1 MIRIISENFVMKWF
15 LLLSFVVAVVAE
27 EAGELPSAEP
37 CDEEA
42 CKLPECRCSSTNIP
56 GGLAPRDTPQFVSV
70 TFDDGVNVLNM
81 ETYRDVI
88 FNRRNSNGCSA
99 GTTFYVSHEYTNYQ
113 LINELYNRGY
123 EIALH
128 SISHRVPQSWWATAS
143 LEELRQE
150 IGEQKGQIAHFA
162 NIPANQIK
170 GVRLPFLQLS
180 GNTSFQMMKEF
191 DLVYDHSWPTAS
203 HRDPGLWPYTLHH
216 ESIQEC
222 FMPPC
227 PTASIPGPWVLP
239 MITWADPMGF
249 PCAMVDACANFPNRE
264 DENAWF
270 AFIMQNFER
279 HYFGNRAPFGFYVH
293 EGYIRGYP
301 AVERA
306 FVRFL
311 DIINNVYD
319 VFMVNAVDIIEWM
332 KNPVP
337 VNEYRSRP
345 CKTVPLTMCTARTCG
360 PLVGPHNEM
369 SYLIPTCNVCP
380 ANYPWVGNP
389 LGR

>member
-1 MIRIISENFVMKWF
+1 MTRIINENFVMKWF
-15 LLLSFVVAVVAE
+15 LLLSLVVAVVAE
-27 EAGELPSAEP
+27 KAGPLPSPEP

-42 CKLPECRCSSTNIP
+42 CKLPECRCSSTEIP

-81 ETYRDVI
+81 WTYRDVI
-88 FNRRNSNGCSA
+88 FNRRNSNGCPA

-128 SISHRVPQSWWATAS
+128 SISHRVPQTWWAIAS
-143 LEELRQE
+143 LEDIRKE

-162 NIPANQIK
+162 NIPADQIK
-170 GVRLPFLQLS
+170 GVRLPFLQMT

-191 DLVYDHSWPTAS
+191 DLIYDHSWPTAAY
-203 HRDPGLWPYTLHH
+203 RAPGLWPYTLHY
-216 ESIQEC
+216 ESTQEC
-222 FMPPC
+222 FIPPC

-239 MITWADPMGF
+239 MITWADPRGF
-249 PCAMVDACANFPNRE
+249 PCAMVDACSYFPDRE

-293 EGYIRGYP
+293 EGYIRAYP
-301 AVERA
+301 AVQRA

-311 DIINNVYD
+311 DTINNLND
-319 VFMVNAVDIIEWM
+319 VFMVNAVDIIEWV

-337 VNEYRSRP
+337 LNEYRSRP
-345 CKTVPLTMCTARTCG
+345 CKTVPSTICMARNCG
-360 PLVGPHNEM
+360 PLVAAHNQITHW
-369 SYLIPTCNVCP
+369 IPVCNVCP
-380 ANYPWVGNP
+380 ANYPGWVTH
-389 LGR
+389 